1 MELRTEKLWLID
13 EISKITD
20 ERLVQALKSLL
31 EFASQYQKPTAAKDF
46 WNELTDAQKRQIA
59 LSISQLEDGEGIPH
73 EAWMGRQARHRTAE
87 VAVPQRSLATVGWA
101 HVVGPTT
108 AGSARRE

>member
-73 EAWMGRQARHRTAE
+73 EAVMAE
-87 VAVPQRSLATVGWA
+87 FRSKYNPAK
-101 HVVGPTT
+101 
-108 AGSARRE
+108 